1 VHCLGRIHALST
13 RAKEAIWLKKLL
25 HELQILDPTKP
36 TILMCDNQSAIK
48 LSKNPVFRDCT
59 KHIAIRHHF
68 IREKVSE
75 KDIEVIPVASSDQ
88 MANIFTKPL
97 GRTLF

>member
-1 VHCLGRIHALST
+1 
-13 RAKEAIWLKKLL
+13 
-25 HELQILDPTKP
+25 
-36 TILMCDNQSAIK
+36 MCDNQNAIK
-48 LSKNPVFRDCT
+48 LSKDPVFRDWH

-75 KDIEVIPVASSDQ
+75 KDIQVIHVASSDQ
-88 MANIFTKPL
+88 LADIFTKPL

>member
-1 VHCLGRIHALST
+1 
-13 RAKEAIWLKKLL
+13 
-25 HELQILDPTKP
+25 
-36 TILMCDNQSAIK
+36 MCDNQSAIE

-75 KDIEVIPVASSDQ
+75 KDIEVSHVASSDQ
-88 MANIFTKPL
+88 LADIFTKPL
-97 GRTLF
+97 GRTLFKKSQK